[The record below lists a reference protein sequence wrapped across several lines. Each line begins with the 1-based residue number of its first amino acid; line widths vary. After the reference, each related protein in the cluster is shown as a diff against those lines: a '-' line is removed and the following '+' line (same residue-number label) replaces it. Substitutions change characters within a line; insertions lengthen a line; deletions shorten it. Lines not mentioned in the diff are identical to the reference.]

1 MKKLVVVLSLF
12 CMMVILAGCKYEI
25 IYDFTEGNGV
35 RVTSAVYY
43 SEDEINTAKMT
54 EEELKQFEVVTLD
67 DGKTYYKNSETQIK
81 SIDEISK
88 DTSLGIIKAN
98 LIYIPL
104 NTVEEKEKENSNATG
119 DGIEDLENSID
130 YDFSF
135 ILTEDIVETNGTLSE
150 RFRMLDHPS
159 VRKVSFSVQSIEF
172 HHECNPSVYM
182 ENILSFCRRA
192 SAAGRPYCEIRFWRS
207 DQFTSERTV
216 QAYEYVL
223 SRYPLQ
229 DTKRKNS
236 FRLMDHV
243 FLSIDNSFDWPD
255 LNHDEVAARG
265 YCIGSLKQLAVLSDG
280 TVVPCCLDAEGAV
293 SFGNLFRDDMAM
305 ILSERPCAVA
315 GVFTKNVVKAAP
327 VQYDKA
333 LVQQNGLADKVEL
346 SGKFCMG
353 KCGEGVCVTIDDVTH
368 IIQKEEAEEFFNR
381 EILAKAV

>member
-1 MKKLVVVLSLF
+1 MKFNRIYIEITNKCNLRCSF
-12 CMMVILAGCKYEI
+12 CTAGSRI
-25 IYDFTEGNGV
+25 P
-35 RVTSAVYY
+35 RQMS
-43 SEDEINTAKMT
+43 T
-54 EEELKQFEVVTLD
+54 EEFSSVLHRIRPFTDYIYLHVQGEPLLHSSLEEILSVCDQAGIQV
-67 DGKTYYKNSETQIK
+67 QI
-81 SIDEISK
+81 
-88 DTSLGIIKAN
+88 
-98 LIYIPL
+98 
-104 NTVEEKEKENSNATG
+104 V
-119 DGIEDLENSID
+119 
-130 YDFSF
+130 
-135 ILTEDIVETNGTLSE
+135 TNGTLSE

-207 DQFTSERTV
+207 DQFTSDRTV

-305 ILSERPCAVA
+305 ILSSERYRKM
-315 GVFTKNVVKAAP
+315 TENMKNRI
-327 VQYDKA
+327 
-333 LVQQNGLADKVEL
+333 LSEEL
-346 SGKFCMG
+346 CR
-353 KCGEGVCVTIDDVTH
+353 KCTYRKRFD
-368 IIQKEEAEEFFNR
+368 Q
-381 EILAKAV
+381 